1 MIPEFNQYGYLPAG
15 IHNATLAQVKQR
27 FGSGRAERRE
37 IFQGLQSL
45 VNVLR
50 TQRKTVAQLQVDG
63 SFVTDKG
70 CPQDVDCIVVVTKD
84 FDFASPAAQQLLHAQ
99 ELFHTHLFTF
109 IEHDQRRYRELLRFF
124 GHDRDGMSKGL
135 LEVKL

>member
-15 IHNATLAQVKQR
+15 IHSATLAQVKQR
-27 FGSGRAERRE
+27 FGVGRAERRE
-37 IFQGLQSL
+37 IFQGLSAL

-50 TQRKTVAQLQVDG
+50 TQRKAVAQLLVDG

-70 CPQDVDCIVVVTKD
+70 CPQDVDCIVVVTND
-84 FDFASPAAQQLLHAQ
+84 FDFTSPAAQQLLHAQ

-109 IEHDQRRYRELLRFF
+109 LKHDQRRYRELLRFF
-124 GHDRDGMSKGL
+124 GHDRDGISKGL
-135 LEVKL
+135 LEVRL